1 MRRFFVGFG
10 SGLASALVFL
20 LALQVFAAS
29 PFTFNVASPAN
40 SDIVS
45 NFPALNR
52 ADKAT
57 VGGAPSST
65 GGILGT
71 TAPYGTTTTGWRES
85 QSNDNSWIAQNA
97 FAAAALATPAT
108 PVLAASASGGTLA
121 TGTVYV
127 KVTALDISAGETAA
141 STEASV
147 SVTGPSASVGVTI
160 TAVSGAVG
168 YNVYS
173 YSATGGEK
181 LNGFTT
187 STSFT
192 IAALGS
198 GVVPPTTT
206 TAVSWNRDD
215 TTKVA
220 FALTEELAGALTGTR
235 WMSAAAAANPIAWSE
250 VSRFT
255 SSLFGFGPLSAPGA
269 PTLTGSTT
277 GGSLA
282 AGTYYVQITALD
294 AASGET
300 IGSPIASVTTT
311 GSTGSISTSWTS
323 VSGASTYNIYTDTVN
338 PPAHRATPS
347 STSGTSV
354 TITAVSGTAASA
366 PSLAT
371 ASAFNA
377 RVSSS
382 GGEYL
387 SGILTVGINPAT
399 GGIINLPHDAGGI
412 RFLDSGA
419 NARDI
424 VDVQG
429 TVGVFGLN
437 ANATQVAGTG
447 AVEALSQTLTFPYI
461 PYTQGSPTGTPQ
473 AITGAVANVTGTS
486 LTPSSSGGSL
496 ATGTYFV
503 QVTAVGNGPS
513 PGETAGPTVVSAAV
527 TGPTGSIAITWN
539 QAPGGATYNVYADTS
554 NPPGHKTTGI
564 AQCGTATCSYTLT
577 AVSGTAGS
585 APASNTALAYAY
597 VPFEWND
604 TGTVMQVWSPAA
616 AAWKSTGGGITPN
629 VQFLTASSGTYTT
642 PAGARAL
649 IVQAIG
655 GGGAGGC
662 SNISAGASAGEAGS
676 YGELIITSPSASYSY
691 AIGAG
696 GSACTAGTG
705 TSGGAGSATTFGTSL
720 LSCPGGNGGSPG
732 GSGNNNGNSGCTG
745 ITSPSLPGNLGG
757 QGSPTTGSYGGNGG
771 SGPWGGNG
779 VGQSNIQAAGNASAN
794 SGSGG
799 GGASASNFAG
809 GAGGS
814 GLIKVTAL

>member
-1 MRRFFVGFG
+1 MRRFLAGFG
-10 SGLASALVFL
+10 IGIASALVFL
-20 LALQVFAAS
+20 LAIQVFAAS

-40 SDIVS
+40 SDIVA

-57 VGGAPSST
+57 VGGVPSAT

-173 YSATGGEK
+173 FSTTGGEK

-187 STSFT
+187 LTSFT
-192 IAALGS
+192 ISALGA
-198 GVVPPTTT
+198 GVVPPTVT

-220 FALTEELAGALTGTR
+220 FALTEELSGALTGTR
-235 WMSAAAAANPIAWSE
+235 WMSATAAANPISWSE

-255 SSLFGFGPLSAPGA
+255 SSLFGLGPLSAPGV

-300 IGSPIASVTTT
+300 IGSTIASVTTT

-347 STSGTSV
+347 NAAGTSAV
-354 TITAVSGTAASA
+354 ITAVSGTAASA
-366 PSLAT
+366 PTLAT

-387 SGILTVGINPAT
+387 SGVLAVGLNPAT

-461 PYTQGSPTGTPQ
+461 PYTQGVPTGTPQ

-486 LTPSSSGGSL
+486 LTPSASGGSL

-564 AQCGTATCSYTLT
+564 AQCSTATCSYTLT
-577 AVSGTAGS
+577 AVSGTTGS
-585 APASNTALAYAY
+585 APVSNTALAYTY
-597 VPFEWND
+597 VPFAWND
-604 TGTVMQVWSPAA
+604 TGTALQVWSPAA
-616 AAWKSTGGGITPN
+616 AAWKSSSASILGSEQ
-629 VQFLTASSGTYTT
+629 VVTATGTYTT
-642 PAGARAL
+642 PANAKVLWVRIVGGGGGGGGGNNNNISGGGGGSGAYSETWITSPAASYSVTIGAGGAGATGVGVAGSAGTASAFGSVITGVGGGSGGL
-649 IVQAIG
+649 GAG
-655 GGGAGGC
+655 GGGAGGTAG
-662 SNISAGASAGEAGS
+662 SGGNLNSAGIPGGGGTITSASGAGTPLAS
-676 YGELIITSPSASYSY
+676 YGQ
-691 AIGAG
+691 
-696 GSACTAGTG
+696 
-705 TSGGAGSATTFGTSL
+705 GGAGNGPTA
-720 LSCPGGNGGSPG
+720 GGN
-732 GSGNNNGNSGCTG
+732 
-745 ITSPSLPGNLGG
+745 
-757 QGSPTTGSYGGNGG
+757 
-771 SGPWGGNG
+771 
-779 VGQSNIQAAGNASAN
+779 AGNA
-794 SGSGG
+794 
-799 GGASASNFAG
+799 GACVVVAF
-809 GAGGS
+809 
-814 GLIKVTAL
+814 